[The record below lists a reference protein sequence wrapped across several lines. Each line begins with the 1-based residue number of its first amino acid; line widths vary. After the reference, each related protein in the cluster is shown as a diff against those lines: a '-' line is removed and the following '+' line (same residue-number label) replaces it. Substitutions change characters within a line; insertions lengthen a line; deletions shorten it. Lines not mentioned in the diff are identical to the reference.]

1 MIEIKKLKKKYSTT
15 ACLIEDELLNMYA
28 HFEQFNAPDDKFI
41 STLFLP
47 KAKNRSFEGGLRT
60 KGYFKKTIK
69 NKPLISIVTVVLN
82 GGDYIEQTIL
92 SVINQSYD
100 NVEYILIDGGSSDA
114 TIDIIKKYEGM
125 IDYWVSEKDNGI
137 YDAMNKGISLCSGD
151 IVGILNSDDYYTKD
165 TFEIIKSQFEENIDL
180 VYCDFNLMKQNILLR
195 KSSNHNLLHLTMS
208 VFHPSVFIRKSIYKK
223 YGLFDS
229 SLKIS
234 ADYKLLQYLY
244 KMKITF
250 KKVDNLTAVMRLGGV
265 STNSDLAIEET
276 FQIQK
281 ENSVLLA
288 YLLKYLRLFK
298 KALKC

>member
-1 MIEIKKLKKKYSTT
+1 MIEIKKKYSTT
-15 ACLIEDELLNMYA
+15 AFLVKDEVLNVHA
-28 HFEQFNAPDDKFI
+28 LFNQFNTPNDKFK

-47 KAKNRSFEGGLRT
+47 KTKSRAFEGGLRT

-82 GGDYIEQTIL
+82 GSDYLEETIL

-100 NVEYILIDGGSSDA
+100 NVEYIVIDGGSTDA
-114 TIDIIKKYEGM
+114 TIDIIKKYEDM

-151 IVGILNSDDYYTKD
+151 IVGILNSDDYYVKD
-165 TFEIIKSQFEENIDL
+165 AFQIVRSEFEENADL
-180 VYCDFNLMKQNILLR
+180 IYCDFNFMKQDILSR
-195 KSSNHNLLHLTMS
+195 KSSNHNLLHWTMS

-250 KKVDNLTAVMRLGGV
+250 KKVNKLTAVMRLGGV

-281 ENSVLLA
+281 ENSVLIA
-288 YLLKYLRLFK
+288 YLLKYLRILK